1 MAVHISE
8 GIFHSRRK
16 CNYSINCII
25 KKVPTYSYGHFYE
38 SPYDEMSLGIGDDLA
53 FWPQT
58 QLRDA
63 RNISTYDHTTLP
75 EANPGPIF

>member
-25 KKVPTYSYGHFYE
+25 KKVPTYSYGHLYASLCDQLSFGMGHGLALW
-38 SPYDEMSLGIGDDLA
+38 PLTKIVDEVFRLHS
-53 FWPQT
+53 
-58 QLRDA
+58 RKC
-63 RNISTYDHTTLP
+63 
-75 EANPGPIF
+75 